1 MSCSFQNLWQHLV
14 QGLPEWTGWVERGI
28 KDGLLNGRGT
38 TGSRTLN
45 ADALLWLK
53 SRPNVLSQAFARS
66 LVQRMKEELE
76 EPEAPDLAMRNF
88 LLDSA
93 PMLSLMDE
101 NSVQE
106 GIEVGRIGRQID
118 HATEGTLRELRSL
131 CMNLPGRPLHEPE
144 MAYPLLPPLIA
155 EALSQS
161 LSDLGCESELRV
173 PILQTAVQMLPA
185 DVLRLYEQHLL
196 WLRDAGVSPK
206 APKLRMRAPT
216 EPGGAAYIGIDRLFS
231 APPGTPPAV
240 AGGADLK
247 TSAQQAGLAPDL
259 VTKLSQLTRVLARQS
274 RAGAEMDGVWQRLR
288 ARVERLGPDEL
299 TSLENPKHPFWRLL
313 DRLAALSMVQS
324 PNDPDMRD
332 LAARMGPMLAQLE
345 RPEPLSL
352 DTVDSALAELNT
364 VPGEIVG
371 TRPMEFETAL
381 DLEARRQE
389 IEPAVKTQLLEQL
402 RTEAVPDVLRQF
414 LMGPWV
420 QVLTRALAKHG
431 PDSHESMLYMNLVA
445 EVLSAAARVRKGNG
459 LSALEQQAL
468 LESARG
474 GMTEASV
481 PVHMVEGYL
490 KDLTSVFVGMAFTS
504 TRTDAQPASRASVG
518 EGKPSKSLVPERSSA
533 RPSAAPGPVQRPAK
547 DAVVVPSSPS
557 LASGDDW
564 QDLMGGDEWQ
574 GHAELTTVPMSLMGD
589 MQEAAKQRE
598 AWMRSLKVG
607 DMCRLMLQ
615 GRWQTALLTWQSD
628 NGNFFMF
635 KTRHGTGTQ
644 TVPRKVLDRLRA
656 EGLATHIEP
665 GQLLARALEAMP
677 SSDD

>member
-1 MSCSFQNLWQHLV
+1 MNCSFQNLWQHLV
-14 QGLPEWTGWVERGI
+14 RGLPDWTGWVERSI

-38 TGSRTLN
+38 SGSRTLN
-45 ADALLWLK
+45 ADALIWLK
-53 SRPNVLSQAFARS
+53 SRPNVLAQAFARS

-76 EPEAPDLAMRNF
+76 EPQAPDLAMRSF

-118 HATEGTLRELRSL
+118 HAAEGTLRELRSL
-131 CMNLPGRPLHEPE
+131 CMNLPGRPLHEPD
-144 MAYPLLPPLIA
+144 MAYPLLPNLIG

-161 LSDLGCESELRV
+161 LSDLGCDSELRV
-173 PILQTAVQMLPA
+173 PVLQTAVQILPSE
-185 DVLRLYEQHLL
+185 VLRLYEKHLQ

-206 APKLRMRAPT
+206 APKLRMRSPT

-231 APPGTPPAV
+231 APPAAPPSLPPSV
-240 AGGADLK
+240 TDLQA
-247 TSAQQAGLAPDL
+247 SAQHAGLTPAL
-259 VTKLSQLTRVLARQS
+259 ATKLSQLTRILARQS
-274 RAGAEMDGVWQRLR
+274 RAGAEMDGVWKRLR

-299 TSLENPKHPFWRLL
+299 ASLESPHHPFWRLL

-345 RPEPLSL
+345 KPEPLSQ

-364 VPGEIVG
+364 VPGEIGG

-389 IEPAVKTQLLEQL
+389 IEPAVKSQLVEQL
-402 RTEAVPDVLRQF
+402 RGLAVPDALRQF

-420 QVLTRALAKHG
+420 QVLTRSLAKNG
-431 PDSHESMLYMNLVA
+431 PDARESMIYMNLVA
-445 EVLSAAARVRKGNG
+445 ELLNAVASQRKGHG
-459 LSALEQQAL
+459 LSPLAQQAL
-468 LESARG
+468 LDSARH
-474 GMTEASV
+474 GMVTAGL
-481 PVHMVEGYL
+481 PVHMVDGYL
-490 KDLTSVFVGMAFTS
+490 KDLTAVILGMTLGMQDSA
-504 TRTDAQPASRASVG
+504 
-518 EGKPSKSLVPERSSA
+518 SSA
-533 RPSAAPGPVQRPAK
+533 PSLLGELGGESIPSQAAWQRPTK

-557 LASGDDW
+557 LAHGDEW

-574 GHAELTTVPMSLMGD
+574 GHAELTTVPMALMGD
-589 MQEAAKQRE
+589 AEDAAKLRD
-598 AWMRSLKVG
+598 AWLSTLRVG
-607 DMCRLMLQ
+607 DICRLMMQ

-635 KTRHGTGTQ
+635 KTRHSTGTQ
-644 TVPRKVLDRLRA
+644 TVTRKVLGRLRS

-665 GQLLARALEAMP
+665 GQLLAKALEAMP